1 MKSQAFIA
9 PALDAPAARK
19 LPLLAGLARRILHR
33 QLAGLHSGR
42 LTIVDGSERTSFGP
56 GGAPSVTLSVHDAA
70 FYADTVFGGSVG
82 VAESYMLGHWQ
93 ADDLTGLVR
102 LMVRNRE
109 VIDGLD
115 ERGFARLAT
124 PARKF
129 LHWMNRNTQSGSRRN
144 IAAHYD
150 LGNDFFA
157 TFLDETWMYSSA
169 IFGHEDMSLAEA
181 STAKL
186 DRICKKLNLGRDD
199 HVLEIGTGWGGFA
212 LHAARHYGCR
222 VTTTTISH
230 EQYALARQ
238 RVEAAGLNDRV
249 TLLMQDYRELEGQY
263 DKLVSIEMI
272 EAVGR
277 QYYDVYFRQCAR
289 LLKPHGQFLIQ
300 GITIADQRFEAAA
313 NSVDFIQRYI
323 FPGSTI
329 PSVTALLSSAT
340 RASDLRIFHLED
352 IGPHYATTL
361 ARWRENFFANIDQVR
376 ALGYSEEFIRMWQF
390 YLCYCEGGFA
400 ERALGDV
407 QMLLVKPG
415 ARLKPILPRISH
427 QPHP

>member
-9 PALDAPAARK
+9 PALAAPAARK
-19 LPLLAGLARRILHR
+19 LPLLARLAKSLLHR
-33 QLAGLHSGR
+33 LLSGLDSGR
-42 LTIVDGSERTSFGP
+42 LTLVDGSERTSFGP
-56 GGAPSVTLSVHDAA
+56 GGGPAVTLTIHDAS
-70 FYADTVFGGSVG
+70 FYADAVYGGSIG

-93 ADDLTGLVR
+93 ADDLTGLIR
-102 LMVRNRE
+102 LMVLNRE
-109 VIDGLD
+109 VIDGMD
-115 ERGFARLAT
+115 ERGLARLAT
-124 PARKF
+124 PARKL
-129 LHWMNRNTQSGSRRN
+129 LHWMNRNSRAGSRRN

-169 IFGHEDMSLAEA
+169 IFERADMTLAEA

-186 DRICKKLNLGRDD
+186 DRICKKLGLGPDD

-212 LHAARHYGCR
+212 LHAAKHYGCR
-222 VTTTTISH
+222 VTTTTISS
-230 EQYALARQ
+230 EQHALAKARI
-238 RVEAAGLNDRV
+238 EAAGLADRI
-249 TLLMQDYRELEGQY
+249 TLLKQDYRDLTGEY

-272 EAVGR
+272 EAVGHP
-277 QYYDVYFRQCAR
+277 YYDTYFRQCGR
-289 LLKPHGQFLIQ
+289 LLKPHGQFLLQ
-300 GITIADQRFEAAA
+300 GITITDQRFEAAA

-329 PSVTALLSSAT
+329 PSVTALLDSAT
-340 RASDLRIFHLED
+340 RASDLRLFHLED

-361 ARWRENFFANIDQVR
+361 ARWRENFFANLDRVR
-376 ALGYSEEFIRMWQF
+376 ELGYGEPFIRMWAF

-407 QMLLVKPG
+407 QMLMVKPG
-415 ARLKPILPRISH
+415 ARPAPILPALS
-427 QPHP
+427 QP